1 MAAFPI
7 RPFAAADFDT
17 WYGLWRG
24 YQAFYE
30 VDLPLATSRVT
41 WQRIL
46 DPQEP
51 MHGAFAIDGTRP
63 VCIVHYIEHR
73 SCWTI
78 GNYCYLQDLFVDR
91 SVRGRGAGRALIE
104 HVYAHA
110 KALGCSR
117 VHWLTQESNH
127 DARKLYDRIAD
138 RSGFIQYRK
147 IFPA

>member
-1 MAAFPI
+1 
-7 RPFAAADFDT
+7 
-17 WYGLWRG
+17 
-24 YQAFYE
+24 
-30 VDLPLATSRVT
+30 
-41 WQRIL
+41 
-46 DPQEP
+46 
-51 MHGAFAIDGTRP
+51 MHGAFAVDGPRP
-63 VCIVHYIEHR
+63 VGIVHYIEHR

-78 GNYCYLQDLFVDR
+78 GNYCYLQDLFVDG

>member
-17 WYGLWRG
+17 WYPLWRG
-24 YQAFYE
+24 YQAFYQ
-30 VDLPLATSRVT
+30 VDLPLATSLVT

-63 VCIVHYIEHR
+63 VGIVHYIEHR

-78 GNYCYLQDLFVDR
+78 GNYCYLQDLFVDG

-110 KALGCSR
+110 EALGCSR